1 MTAFMLWWQSSVIT
15 TEIIWPTRPT
25 IFTFWP
31 YVENAWSLVK
41 GILAYPFQNN
51 SHYCISNLLPLRRK
65 TQCLVISSC
74 FGGII
79 FHGIS
84 HFQCDKEGFQPSV
97 GLRAGKDPA
106 AGPHWVQTFLRLAHN
121 TVNMAKVIPRNQRA
135 RDLLM
140 PSLCR
145 HAGRNTRRKTPRSL
159 SILPNFP
166 RSALRGGN
174 PRLGRRSLNLMK
186 WPRQIRCAMIG
197 KWRITGQLREA
208 RRRRTLMPP
217 RGHRKWL

>member
-145 HAGRNTRRKTPRSL
+145 HAEKNKRTTTTKTLRSL
-159 SILPNFP
+159 SILQNFP
-166 RSALRGGN
+166 KSAKRWKII
-174 PRLGRRSLNLMK
+174 S
-186 WPRQIRCAMIG
+186 G
-197 KWRITGQLREA
+197 KEKSQSDEMAKPDKVHCDWEMRAYGPSKGDKKKNAPQKA
-208 RRRRTLMPP
+208 
-217 RGHRKWL
+217 